1 MDVWGVFV
9 GDSTLSYGGS
19 VRSGYYRDYEQFP
32 YGTLEHSNTASPYP
46 AKDSYSRVQGHKDGR
61 LGKTRCNCEPT
72 ACKCI
77 KKKQQQQQQRQRQQS
92 LLLSQLR
99 RRGADNLS
107 SIILF

>member
-1 MDVWGVFV
+1 MLQRLLSKLRSKESKTSRSKQSGQQFEMGVLKK
-9 GDSTLSYGGS
+9 SQSC
-19 VRSGYYRDYEQFP
+19 
-32 YGTLEHSNTASPYP
+32 
-46 AKDSYSRVQGHKDGR
+46 HKDGR

-72 ACKCI
+72 ACKCS
-77 KKKQQQQQQRQRQQS
+77 KKKQQQQQQQQRQQS

>member
-19 VRSGYYRDYEQFP
+19 MRNGYYRDYEQFP
-32 YGTLEHSNTASPYP
+32 YGTLEHASSASSYP
-46 AKDSYSRVQGHKDGR
+46 AKDSYSRVQGHKDGK
-61 LGKTRCNCEPT
+61 LSKSNCKCEPT
-72 ACKCI
+72 ACKCS
-77 KKKQQQQQQRQRQQS
+77 KRKQQYQS

-107 SIILF
+107 SVILF